1 MEQVGGEAKELA
13 KTLIVDTIKEWYTY
27 ITNYKDNIN
36 QLLDKYNELDSHKK
50 TLISK
55 VDREKEDLRKPTKLT
70 DDWLDKVKSIM
81 EDDEELKQLVDKE
94 SRIRKD
100 QCCFGRLHCNLHQ
113 RYEMS
118 KAAEMNARKIE
129 ALINARPPES
139 FITEPLSRSELKSIP
154 TEFLTSLQSRVDL
167 MEEILKNLRD
177 DHVDIVGIHGM
188 GAIGKTTLVKE
199 INVNKGVRDHF
210 DKSVIVEISEAPNIE
225 RIQDQIAEQ
234 LSMTSSL
241 RDVHATDERA
251 KRLYHSLKRHRKVLV
266 ILDNVWEKLDL
277 SKVGIPHP
285 HEKTQEFCCKLLLT
299 SREENVCE
307 VMGASPNNM
316 FKVHILNEKESRQLF
331 RARVGKKG
339 QDENIEKR
347 MLKKCGGLPL
357 SIVALAD
364 LLRDQELSMWEDY
377 AIDLEKQF
385 SSSHGAIIGDA
396 NRLTYSILETSYK
409 HIQSEEQKKFFML
422 ACLFPLGSSIPVD

>member
-1 MEQVGGEAKELA
+1 
-13 KTLIVDTIKEWYTY
+13 
-27 ITNYKDNIN
+27 
-36 QLLDKYNELDSHKK
+36 
-50 TLISK
+50 
-55 VDREKEDLRKPTKLT
+55 
-70 DDWLDKVKSIM
+70 
-81 EDDEELKQLVDKE
+81 
-94 SRIRKD
+94 
-100 QCCFGRLHCNLHQ
+100 
-113 RYEMS
+113 
-118 KAAEMNARKIE
+118 
-129 ALINARPPES
+129 
-139 FITEPLSRSELKSIP
+139 
-154 TEFLTSLQSRVDL
+154 
-167 MEEILKNLRD
+167 
-177 DHVDIVGIHGM
+177 
-188 GAIGKTTLVKE
+188 KTTLVKE

-422 ACLFPLGSSIPVD
+422 ACLFPLGSSIPVDDMMRYGIGLGLFQNVNNLTEAMKQAKKWADTLKSSSLLLEDDRQGHVKIHDVVRASNYIIGRKRKI